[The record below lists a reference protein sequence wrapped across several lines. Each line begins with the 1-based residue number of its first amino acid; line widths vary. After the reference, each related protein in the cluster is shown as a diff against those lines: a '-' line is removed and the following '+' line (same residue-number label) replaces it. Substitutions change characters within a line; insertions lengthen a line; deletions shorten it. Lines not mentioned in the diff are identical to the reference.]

1 MIAEDWLE
9 RYSEN
14 EKDWE
19 DMEKNWDPTPQ
30 EEDDQASSSWE
41 IQFSKRIIHEDQ
53 NISSSLYHKK
63 KMMSDSGVDM
73 SYSLPYKEVKEIK
86 LHVTPM
92 LKKRNPDKPFDIKDL
107 FEDD

>member
-1 MIAEDWLE
+1 
-9 RYSEN
+9 
-14 EKDWE
+14 
-19 DMEKNWDPTPQ
+19 
-30 EEDDQASSSWE
+30 
-41 IQFSKRIIHEDQ
+41 
-53 NISSSLYHKK
+53 
-63 KMMSDSGVDM
+63 MMSDSGVDM